1 MTTRSTYL
9 FIICFSLS
17 GCCVFAQDIQDD
29 EESVMEVV
37 NSFLKAI
44 DQKDTALFN
53 SPLIANAQ
61 AFVQQGD
68 EIKARTM
75 KMLVDFPANQQWKER
90 LNQDEVK
97 MTISGTVAS
106 VTAPYLFYIDN
117 VLSHCGHESF
127 SLVKEKAGWKITSL
141 TYTVQGDSCH

>member
-1 MTTRSTYL
+1 MSFRFIYQL
-9 FIICFSLS
+9 IICFTLP
-17 GCCVFAQDIQDD
+17 GLCAFAQDAKS
-29 EESVMEVV
+29 EEGPVMEVID
-37 NSFLKAI
+37 SFLKAI

-53 SPLIANAQ
+53 SLLIANAQ

-68 EIKARTM
+68 EVKARTM

-90 LNQDEVK
+90 LNQDKVK